1 MVEEAYKYYS
11 MDLTNYPM
19 LSPLEEM
26 QAAKAHDTN
35 RLVEGNLRLV
45 ISLAKKYV
53 NRGLSFCDLIQE
65 GNLGLIKAAEKYDY
79 TRGYKFSTLA
89 AWWIRQSITR
99 ALDEKS
105 RTIVLPAYIIQEI
118 SKVKQIENQLASTL
132 GREPTIDE
140 VAEASGKAEEDIVE
154 IYSYM
159 IDLAS
164 LDTTI
169 GEDEEDTFAYFLED
183 TSLVNALDAAESQ
196 EARLGIEKILD
207 TLEPREAKVIRLHLI
222 YEVSIN
228 DIGKILKLTPERVR
242 QIELKALRKLRDP
255 LRAVAIKKIL
265 DQEKSDI

>member
-45 ISLAKKYV
+45 ISLAKKYI

-99 ALDEKS
+99 ALDEKA
-105 RTIVLPAYIIQEI
+105 RTIALPAYIIREI
-118 SKVKQIENQLASTL
+118 SKVKNIENQLTSTL

-169 GEDEEDTFAYFLED
+169 GEDDTFAYFLED
-183 TSLVNALDAAESQ
+183 TNLVNALDAAESQ
-196 EARLGIEKILD
+196 ETRLNIEKILD
-207 TLEPREAKVIRLHLI
+207 TLEPREAKVVRLHLI

-265 DQEKSDI
+265 D